1 MVISSVKAVPIC
13 RVKKHNAKKERMKK
27 RKVFPPVKHKQ
38 RVNKRTAETELKER
52 EREGTSVGS
61 LLCHGLCLRRFRFQ
75 FGKPASSSGRWQR
88 YSFECRKN
96 SGSTQFCF
104 LQLHPLYR
112 VTMATESQYRFS
124 EEGLAPPTRYHSK
137 IT

>member
-52 EREGTSVGS
+52 ERGHFCGVSALPWVVFTKVQVSVWKA
-61 LLCHGLCLRRFRFQ
+61 CVQ
-75 FGKPASSSGRWQR
+75 QR
-88 YSFECRKN
+88 E
-96 SGSTQFCF
+96 
-104 LQLHPLYR
+104 
-112 VTMATESQYRFS
+112 MAA
-124 EEGLAPPTRYHSK
+124 L
-137 IT
+137 